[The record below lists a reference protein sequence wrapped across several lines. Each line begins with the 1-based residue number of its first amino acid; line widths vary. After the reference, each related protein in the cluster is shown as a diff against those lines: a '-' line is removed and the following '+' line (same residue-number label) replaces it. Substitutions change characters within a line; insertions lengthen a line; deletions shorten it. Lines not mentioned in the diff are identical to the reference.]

1 MSRNGSIFAL
11 GVHAGEEFAGDMPQC
26 RLPALA

>member
-11 GVHAGEEFAGDMPQC
+11 GVQEGEEFTQG
-26 RLPALA
+26 LPRRRPPAVA